1 MTAHL
6 TVFQRDLA
14 RRLRAGGMSL
24 RDIGEEVGCSHSG
37 IHVVLRGGQAREA
50 RAEAWTPRD
59 GSLQAAEREEIL
71 LGLQRNES
79 MSAIARALGR
89 SPSTVTRE
97 VKSNGG
103 PDGYRVWPAHLRARD
118 ATRRPKRAKLDRGPL
133 CDKVTEWLK
142 ALWSPEEITNRLLLD
157 YPDDPGMRV
166 SHETIYQCLYVQ
178 GRGELRRELAR
189 CLRSGRTRRKA
200 QGAAKRT
207 GPVANMVSISD
218 ASRRGRRP
226 RDSRP
231 LGISMALSTG
241 DWHRRNG
248 FDVGRVVAQHGPDD
262 VHAPSG
268 QGDECLLV

>member
-24 RDIGEEVGCSHSG
+24 RGIAKEVGCSHSG
-37 IHVVLRGGQAREA
+37 IEVVLRGGQAREA
-50 RAEAWTPRD
+50 RAEAWTPWD

-89 SPSTVTRE
+89 SPSTVTKE

-118 ATRRPKRAKLDRGPL
+118 ATRRPKRAKLDQGPL

-142 ALWSPEEITNRLLLD
+142 ALWSPEEITT
-157 YPDDPGMRV
+157 V
-166 SHETIYQCLYVQ
+166 S
-178 GRGELRRELAR
+178 RELRTATTAGEVGPNATCENFTSTKPSALWAQAAR
-189 CLRSGRTRRKA
+189 PT
-200 QGAAKRT
+200 
-207 GPVANMVSISD
+207 
-218 ASRRGRRP
+218 
-226 RDSRP
+226 
-231 LGISMALSTG
+231 
-241 DWHRRNG
+241 
-248 FDVGRVVAQHGPDD
+248 
-262 VHAPSG
+262 
-268 QGDECLLV
+268 

>member
-97 VKSNGG
+97 VKSDGG
-103 PDGYRVWPAHLRARD
+103 PDRC
-118 ATRRPKRAKLDRGPL
+118 RAKG
-133 CDKVTEWLK
+133 T
-142 ALWSPEEITNRLLLD
+142 AST
-157 YPDDPGMRV
+157 
-166 SHETIYQCLYVQ
+166 
-178 GRGELRRELAR
+178 
-189 CLRSGRTRRKA
+189 RT
-200 QGAAKRT
+200 
-207 GPVANMVSISD
+207 P
-218 ASRRGRRP
+218 
-226 RDSRP
+226 
-231 LGISMALSTG
+231 
-241 DWHRRNG
+241 
-248 FDVGRVVAQHGPDD
+248 
-262 VHAPSG
+262 
-268 QGDECLLV
+268 

>member
-103 PDGYRVWPAHLRARD
+103 PDGYRVWPATESGRPTCEPATPQGVPSAPSSTRARFV
-118 ATRRPKRAKLDRGPL
+118 TR
-133 CDKVTEWLK
+133 
-142 ALWSPEEITNRLLLD
+142 
-157 YPDDPGMRV
+157 
-166 SHETIYQCLYVQ
+166 
-178 GRGELRRELAR
+178 
-189 CLRSGRTRRKA
+189 
-200 QGAAKRT
+200 
-207 GPVANMVSISD
+207 
-218 ASRRGRRP
+218 
-226 RDSRP
+226 
-231 LGISMALSTG
+231 
-241 DWHRRNG
+241 
-248 FDVGRVVAQHGPDD
+248 
-262 VHAPSG
+262 
-268 QGDECLLV
+268 